1 LTSGTQA
8 PYGHRLFIVTIRS
21 ARLWHGLTAVVAIGA
36 LVLQLVLVI
45 QGGRVLDE
53 ASQADLPVRL
63 GRLVSYFTIQSN
75 LLVAI
80 STALLARDPL
90 RDGATWRVVRLA
102 AVAGIFV
109 TGAVHFFLLRPLLDL
124 DGADWAADKLLH
136 MVVPALAVVGW
147 ALFGPRPR
155 IEGREIGWAIVW
167 PVVWLIWAFVVG
179 WLSGWYPYP
188 FLDHREEDGAAGVVI
203 SIVGITVFF
212 VAVLWLA
219 RLVDRRLPPAP
230 QAWDPYR
237 GGTANP

>member
-1 LTSGTQA
+1 
-8 PYGHRLFIVTIRS
+8 VTIRS
-21 ARLWHGLTAVVAIGA
+21 ARLWHGLTALVAIGA

-53 ASQADLPVRL
+53 NSQPALPIRL

-80 STALLARDPL
+80 STTQLARDPL
-90 RDGATWRVVRLA
+90 RDGTTWRVVRLA

-109 TGAVHFFLLRPLLDL
+109 TGVVHFILLRPLLDL

-136 MVVPALAVVGW
+136 MAVPLLAVVGW

-155 IEGREIGWAIVW
+155 IEGRELKWALAWPIVW
-167 PVVWLIWAFVVG
+167 LVWTLVVG
-179 WLSGWYPYP
+179 GLSGWYPYP
-188 FLDHREEDGAAGVVI
+188 FLDPREEHGVPGVVI
-203 SIVGITVFF
+203 SVVGITAFF
-212 VAVLWLA
+212 VAVLWSA
-219 RLVDRRLPPAP
+219 RLVDQRIQPAP

-237 GGTANP
+237 GGTART